1 MVLNCPLLIDWIWW
15 KAIKL
20 QLNGHFQW
28 IYGHWNVDILV
39 YYEINALRRIVCFN
53 FSEMCWCF
61 HLLEP
66 YVLLRAMHSL
76 STHSHTRQHSIHFFF
91 HFRHKQKSSQ
101 CLPNSKHV
109 YLYIYWNSQF
119 FNVNIW
125 NCARHIAFQHTHF
138 IKACLTGPMLC
149 DSSVS
154 PCMLFSFI
162 FFPFVVRCAETIKHS
177 TDCCRNPAHYVYCWR
192 LCVWAYQKPE
202 LEWQHLLFWCCN
214 IHVGALFLLFSV
226 CFCVCVMSATLG

>member
-66 YVLLRAMHSL
+66 YVSMRAMHSL
-76 STHSHTRQHSIHFFF
+76 STHSHTHANILFIFSFIFGTN
-91 HFRHKQKSSQ
+91 KSHHNA
-101 CLPNSKHV
+101 CRIRNMCI
-109 YLYIYWNSQF
+109 YIYWNSQF

-162 FFPFVVRCAETIKHS
+162 FFRSLYAAPKR
-177 TDCCRNPAHYVYCWR
+177 
-192 LCVWAYQKPE
+192 
-202 LEWQHLLFWCCN
+202 
-214 IHVGALFLLFSV
+214 
-226 CFCVCVMSATLG
+226 

>member
-1 MVLNCPLLIDWIWW
+1 MYQCVQCTLCPHTHTHTPTFYSFFLS
-15 KAIKL
+15 
-20 QLNGHFQW
+20 
-28 IYGHWNVDILV
+28 
-39 YYEINALRRIVCFN
+39 
-53 FSEMCWCF
+53 FSAQTKVITMLAEFETCVF
-61 HLLEP
+61 
-66 YVLLRAMHSL
+66 
-76 STHSHTRQHSIHFFF
+76 I
-91 HFRHKQKSSQ
+91 
-101 CLPNSKHV
+101 
-109 YLYIYWNSQF
+109 YIYWNSQF

>member
-1 MVLNCPLLIDWIWW
+1 M
-15 KAIKL
+15 KSHKTAIKWTFSVNLWPLERWYTGLLRDKRITPDCLL
-20 QLNGHFQW
+20 QLFR
-28 IYGHWNVDILV
+28 NVLV
-39 YYEINALRRIVCFN
+39 FPLTRAVCINACN
-53 FSEMCWCF
+53 
-61 HLLEP
+61 
-66 YVLLRAMHSL
+66 AL
-76 STHSHTRQHSIHFFF
+76 SVHTLTHTRQHSIHFFF

-226 CFCVCVMSATLG
+226 CFSVCVMSATLG